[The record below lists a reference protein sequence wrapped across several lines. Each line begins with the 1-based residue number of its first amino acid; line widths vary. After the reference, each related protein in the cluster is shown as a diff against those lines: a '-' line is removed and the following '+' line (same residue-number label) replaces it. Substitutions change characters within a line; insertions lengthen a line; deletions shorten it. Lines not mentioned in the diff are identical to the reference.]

1 MSVPGLC
8 LFNRTELMPSNEL
21 GVSACRTNEVS
32 DGCLRRIDSRDCEGV
47 CLARSDEGVLAEPVD
62 REGGQD
68 GEEMLICNKRD
79 AAEPNFRFWVA
90 STI

>member
-1 MSVPGLC
+1 
-8 LFNRTELMPSNEL
+8 MPSNEL

-62 REGGQD
+62 KEGGQD
-68 GEEMLICNKRD
+68 GEEMLICSKRD
-79 AAEPNFRFWVA
+79 AADSCDIEAEPNFRFWVA
-90 STI
+90 STV